1 MDGFAVLVWTQ
12 KTAATRC
19 IKHCH
24 CYCCFC
30 DLYLKGSTT
39 SMNLVLLSAI
49 NCHCRC
55 YNEEHNHDEDYSTA
69 TTILY
74 ATGAAVSISGGFSL
88 NTPRRANREMISTRT
103 APSSST
109 GTTCSYMTKK
119 RMLMSNMLHCLAGN
133 DNDHVCMS
141 RKPSERLPGNC

>member
-1 MDGFAVLVWTQ
+1 
-12 KTAATRC
+12 
-19 IKHCH
+19 
-24 CYCCFC
+24 
-30 DLYLKGSTT
+30 
-39 SMNLVLLSAI
+39 MNLVLLSAV

-55 YNEEHNHDEDYSTA
+55 YNEKHNHDEDYSTA

-119 RMLMSNMLHCLAGN
+119 RMLMLNMLHCLAGN

-141 RKPSERLPGNC
+141 RKPSERLPGNCSIPKQFKPNKTKKMQARKHDPKPCYRPLIRGEASWYAM